1 MSSDYNNNINLKE
14 DDIILDYKEP
24 LIKGLNEEDDINN
37 FLTNEEGAKIKDDMQ
52 LLQEIGYDK
61 KLINKVYV
69 LLRPPNIERAID
81 YMTEVDGIYQ
91 HDFFESHNNKKD
103 KNLCFICQKP
113 RKFHLDYIPDEL
125 LYENNNINNNIND
138 NINDNDIID
147 LNDGYFI
154 DFLNDNEEGKN
165 DKNAKNNIILNPICN
180 VCFDDLEEEE
190 IKMNSLPCGHVCCT
204 QCWLNYFKTLITEAK
219 VESIKC
225 VEHNCKQIIS
235 EEFIFKFIK
244 DDKKLMSKYER
255 FKERAKIIRDPNKKP
270 CPKPDCESYLE
281 KNPNK
286 KYVKCKKGHE
296 YCFDCLLPPHGKSTC
311 EQILEK
317 DFMKWKKNRLL
328 KKCPRCQIFTEK
340 NEGCN
345 HMTCSSCKYQWCWL
359 CLGEYK
365 YGHYDRGDCKGH
377 QFTKADNIQEAK
389 KGRRAKYHFY
399 REQNQ
404 HICCFT
410 LFTIMPWFFHGF
422 DEPFRFYAMW
432 ERYLAIF
439 VFWFFGFFLFAGVSM
454 ANHANDRMNLGR
466 VEAPFYIIGFLI
478 TFCLFVSFQIFF
490 TCIITPFILVAIVYP
505 YFIDNIFIFLDINA

>member
-1 MSSDYNNNINLKE
+1 
-14 DDIILDYKEP
+14 
-24 LIKGLNEEDDINN
+24 
-37 FLTNEEGAKIKDDMQ
+37 
-52 LLQEIGYDK
+52 
-61 KLINKVYV
+61 
-69 LLRPPNIERAID
+69 
-81 YMTEVDGIYQ
+81 MT
-91 HDFFESHNNKKD
+91 
-103 KNLCFICQKP
+103 
-113 RKFHLDYIPDEL
+113 
-125 LYENNNINNNIND
+125 
-138 NINDNDIID
+138 
-147 LNDGYFI
+147 
-154 DFLNDNEEGKN
+154 
-165 DKNAKNNIILNPICN
+165 
-180 VCFDDLEEEE
+180 
-190 IKMNSLPCGHVCCT
+190 
-204 QCWLNYFKTLITEAK
+204 
-219 VESIKC
+219 
-225 VEHNCKQIIS
+225 
-235 EEFIFKFIK
+235 
-244 DDKKLMSKYER
+244 KYER
-255 FKERAKIIRDPNKKP
+255 FKERAKIIKDPNKKP

-286 KYVKCKKGHE
+286 RYVKCKKGHE

-422 DEPFRFYAMW
+422 DQPFRFLFMW

-439 VFWFFGFFLFAGVSM
+439 VFWFFGFFLFAGLSM
-454 ANHANDRMNLGR
+454 ANFTNDRMNLGR
-466 VEAPFYIIGFLI
+466 VEVPYYIIGFFIALN
-478 TFCLFVSFQIFF
+478 LFVSFQILF
-490 TCIITPFILVAIVYP
+490 TLIITPFMLVAIVYP